1 MARAWWNGA
10 CELRIRLCVHRQP
23 HTSPTAVGMY
33 EHGFDSRICAPDSS
47 HSLFLKGGNES
58 SFGMTLKLPREGED
72 PDQPVCEVE
81 DAALFEERFRP
92 DSVSF
97 SVRTDNGAADAG
109 HVSRSGPF
117 CSRPCWIHL
126 SDSLCFPH
134 LPHHSFSR

>member
-1 MARAWWNGA
+1 
-10 CELRIRLCVHRQP
+10 
-23 HTSPTAVGMY
+23 MY

-72 PDQPVCEVE
+72 PDQSVCEVE
-81 DAALFEERFRP
+81 DAASFEGRFRP

-117 CSRPCWIHL
+117 FAPIARARVGSFCEIPIL
-126 SDSLCFPH
+126 FPH